1 MLFVFEWGQV
11 RRVDDSGG
19 VHRIHV
25 IKEAAVSTVERE
37 IKGEIKGDIKE
48 DDRGRPSHFFSFFE
62 FAFAI
67 CIACPVRRP
76 GRKKRKKGGRLLC
89 QVLDGSLQLQ

>member
-1 MLFVFEWGQV
+1 MLFVFEWGKA

-19 VHRIHV
+19 VHRIQV
-25 IKEAAVSTVERE
+25 IKEAAVSTVER
-37 IKGEIKGDIKE
+37 EIKGDIKE